1 MNAIIYLLVA
11 LGSFLLVLQH
21 RRSFKLYTATGSFVL
36 MCLVAAVGFGSF
48 GLHLIWASTVFHF
61 IYPMM
66 AALLPAALMGF
77 LVRWLEI
84 PEHRADN
91 YLWGLGV
98 GVGLLHLVL
107 KQSLDAND
115 TAIGLPEYLI
125 SSWFLGSSAF
135 GLYWL
140 WQLFTHSRDT
150 HRVRLQ
156 QLLGLIM
163 IAVIS
168 LLVEGWLR
176 LMVPNLQMDDISALQ
191 QIATLQGPVPPLG
204 AVLSMLTLYVLHLN
218 VRRTRLVSLQEF
230 FSRLIAHGI
239 TALIFTLVVALSLFL
254 GGRYSLHT
262 GFQVWLISLL
272 FVILLPNL
280 TWSIRQVSDHLLNQ
294 EGSDLDVIV
303 DELAQ
308 QLRHVVNE
316 LDFANLLITKIHES
330 SRVQRVSIYFYDGAE
345 NFSRHSWL
353 GWGGHPDSIPANTLR
368 THIQFGDVLKSI
380 PTHSKRH
387 NPEHQSIL
395 DTVQADLLFPIW
407 KDDALYGCLT
417 IQNKDRTGGFSN
429 SEIAII
435 ADLLQNTSS
444 QFSTFYVVQQIQ
456 DVHRRRGL
464 QSMAHGLVTQLQ
476 PKLAHTQQTL
486 QFIQEPTVLPDER
499 NLLVESVTEDLK
511 QLQDLLQ
518 AVHSISNPID
528 FVQMPYSIPEH
539 LKEVVSTH
547 SDQYLRIDLHTTESL
562 PDIQASPEAILQIW
576 PALIHNAKE
585 AQSSALDIT
594 LTIGLCQHASRRGQP
609 AVVVTLKDNGSGIP
623 SDILNDV
630 TIPLF
635 TTKEGHTGLG
645 LSLVQHIMDT
655 HNGEMS
661 ILSTL
666 DVGTVATL
674 RFPIAR

>member
-1 MNAIIYLLVA
+1 
-11 LGSFLLVLQH
+11 
-21 RRSFKLYTATGSFVL
+21 
-36 MCLVAAVGFGSF
+36 
-48 GLHLIWASTVFHF
+48 
-61 IYPMM
+61 
-66 AALLPAALMGF
+66 
-77 LVRWLEI
+77 
-84 PEHRADN
+84 
-91 YLWGLGV
+91 
-98 GVGLLHLVL
+98 
-107 KQSLDAND
+107 
-115 TAIGLPEYLI
+115 
-125 SSWFLGSSAF
+125 
-135 GLYWL
+135 
-140 WQLFTHSRDT
+140 
-150 HRVRLQ
+150 
-156 QLLGLIM
+156 
-163 IAVIS
+163 
-168 LLVEGWLR
+168 
-176 LMVPNLQMDDISALQ
+176 
-191 QIATLQGPVPPLG
+191 
-204 AVLSMLTLYVLHLN
+204 
-218 VRRTRLVSLQEF
+218 
-230 FSRLIAHGI
+230 
-239 TALIFTLVVALSLFL
+239 
-254 GGRYSLHT
+254 
-262 GFQVWLISLL
+262 
-272 FVILLPNL
+272 
-280 TWSIRQVSDHLLNQ
+280 
-294 EGSDLDVIV
+294 
-303 DELAQ
+303 
-308 QLRHVVNE
+308 
-316 LDFANLLITKIHES
+316 
-330 SRVQRVSIYFYDGAE
+330 
-345 NFSRHSWL
+345 
-353 GWGGHPDSIPANTLR
+353 
-368 THIQFGDVLKSI
+368 
-380 PTHSKRH
+380 
-387 NPEHQSIL
+387 
-395 DTVQADLLFPIW
+395 
-407 KDDALYGCLT
+407 
-417 IQNKDRTGGFSN
+417 
-429 SEIAII
+429 
-435 ADLLQNTSS
+435 
-444 QFSTFYVVQQIQ
+444 
-456 DVHRRRGL
+456 
-464 QSMAHGLVTQLQ
+464 VTQLQ